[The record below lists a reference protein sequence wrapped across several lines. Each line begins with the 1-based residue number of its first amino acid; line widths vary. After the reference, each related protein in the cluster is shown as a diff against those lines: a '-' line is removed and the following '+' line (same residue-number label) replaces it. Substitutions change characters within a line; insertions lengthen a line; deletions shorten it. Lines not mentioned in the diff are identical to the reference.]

1 MYNPGQEL
9 GWIAAWVS
17 EVASSERS
25 WDEENEQA
33 QYLSSCKVVQNYW
46 WFTTVQVLS
55 GFIVFCQV
63 LKQLPPKKD
72 LIELCAMSE
81 KQEQLYF
88 ALLNK
93 LKKTI
98 NSNGM

>member
-1 MYNPGQEL
+1 MYNPIQDL
-9 GWIAAWVS
+9 CWIAAQVS

-25 WDEENEQA
+25 WHEENEQSIITGVR
-33 QYLSSCKVVQNYW
+33 QCRLNW

-55 GFIVFCQV
+55 GIILFCQV

-72 LIELCAMSE
+72 VIELCAMSE
-81 KQEQLYF
+81 KQEQLYVD
-88 ALLNK
+88 LLNK

>member
-1 MYNPGQEL
+1 MIHN
-9 GWIAAWVS
+9 S
-17 EVASSERS
+17 
-25 WDEENEQA
+25 
-33 QYLSSCKVVQNYW
+33 
-46 WFTTVQVLS
+46 S
-55 GFIVFCQV
+55 GFIWYHFFCQV